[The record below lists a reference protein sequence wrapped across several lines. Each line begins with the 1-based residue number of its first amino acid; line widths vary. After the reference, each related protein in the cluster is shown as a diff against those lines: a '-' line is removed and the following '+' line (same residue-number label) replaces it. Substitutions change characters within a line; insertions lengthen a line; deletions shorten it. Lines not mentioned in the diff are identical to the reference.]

1 MNTARVPLVVQPV
14 PLTPDHDL
22 SGFRCVEPEIA
33 EYLTKE
39 ARRAADLGLCRTY
52 VACAPDTKQ
61 VISFVGLS
69 ASSQTASI
77 QVSGKPRGISKPVLP
92 GELGRTKYPVP
103 MILIAQ
109 LGTHV
114 DWSGRKI
121 GTQMMLFAIAKA
133 IAVSE
138 QVGAAGIV
146 LDALRP
152 ELSPFYG
159 QFKFTDLKMPGRRHI
174 RMLLTMAAARAT
186 VAAARG

>member
-1 MNTARVPLVVQPV
+1 MNSAREPLLVQPV

-39 ARRAADLGLCRTY
+39 ARRASEVGLCRIY
-52 VACAPDTKQ
+52 VACAPGTNQ

-69 ASSQTASI
+69 ASSQQASVP
-77 QVSGKPRGISKPVLP
+77 VSGKPRGTYKPVLP

-109 LGTHV
+109 LGTHT
-114 DWSGRKI
+114 DWSGQKI
-121 GTQMMLFAIAKA
+121 GTQMTLFAITKA

-138 QVGAAGIV
+138 QVGAAGII

-152 ELSPFYG
+152 SLFDFY
-159 QFKFTDLKMPGRRHI
+159 QRFRFTDLKIPNRR
-174 RMLLTMAAARAT
+174 RMLLTMAEARAT
-186 VAAARG
+186 IAAARG